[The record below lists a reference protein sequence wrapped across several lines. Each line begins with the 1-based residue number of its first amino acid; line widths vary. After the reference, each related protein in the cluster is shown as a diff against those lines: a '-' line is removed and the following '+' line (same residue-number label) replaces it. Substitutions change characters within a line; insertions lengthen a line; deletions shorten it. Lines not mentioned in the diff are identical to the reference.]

1 MKTPELG
8 FPDTE
13 DLYQTAIEV
22 GDSPLKPNNY
32 EDLLHH

>member
-22 GDSPLKPNNY
+22 GDSPLQK
-32 EDLLHH
+32 L

>member
-13 DLYQTAIEV
+13 DLYQIAIAV

-32 EDLLHH
+32 EEVFYH